1 MSLRTRLLLSYA
13 LVILVC
19 VAIIFVALVL
29 LLRDAPVQ
37 KRLTEARLSLEAN
50 VVARVLRTPL
60 QNGAG
65 PEQLVRR
72 LQNLGERTDTRI
84 LIINQQS
91 GQVLG
96 DTSGTLTGANLFTGG
111 RPQRINNI
119 LSGEFNDSGQ
129 HWLYASSSLLNLV
142 APFEVIA
149 ALPYEATPLLRDP
162 VFLELLRPLLIAA
175 LLALG
180 VSIVLAIL
188 VTRSVTKP
196 MQHMAQAAQKIA
208 AGNYDQT
215 VPVEGPQEFKEV
227 AVDFNQMAQQV
238 RDSQQSQ
245 RDFLANVTHELKTP
259 LTSIQGFAQ
268 AIQDGAASEPA
279 AVRKSAGIIYDE
291 ATRMNRLVMELLELA
306 RIESG
311 QIVMRHE
318 PVQIDLVLRGVLD
331 RLALR
336 AQSSGVNLQSELAV
350 DLPAIVGDGD
360 RLAQVFSNLIDNAL
374 KHTPSGGKITIT
386 ARSISGSSAV
396 KRSTLRA
403 IGGVEIAVAD
413 TGSGIP
419 PEDLSRIFERF
430 YQIDKSRARS
440 KEGSLGLG
448 LAIVKQIVTA
458 HGGTI
463 HAESIVGLGT
473 KFVIWLPAAPAKNA

>member
-13 LVILVC
+13 LVIFTC
-19 VAIIFVALVL
+19 VAIIFLALVL

-37 KRLTEARLSLEAN
+37 QRLTAVRLSLEAN
-50 VVARVLRTPL
+50 VVTRLLRTPL
-60 QNGAG
+60 QNGVG

-96 DTSGTLTGANLFTGG
+96 DTSGTLTDTNLFAAG
-111 RPQRINNI
+111 RPQRLNNI
-119 LSGEFNDSGQ
+119 VSGEFDEGGQ
-129 HWLYASSSLLNLV
+129 HWLYASSSLINLV
-142 APFEVIA
+142 APLEVVA
-149 ALPYEATPLLRDP
+149 ALPYEATPLFRDP
-162 VFLELLRPLLIAA
+162 IFLELLRPLLIAG
-175 LLALG
+175 LLALI
-180 VSIVLAIL
+180 VSIALAII
-188 VTRSVTKP
+188 VTRSVTRP
-196 MQHMAQAAQKIA
+196 MQHVAQAAQKIT
-208 AGNYDQT
+208 AGDYDQT
-215 VPVEGPQEFKEV
+215 VPVEGPTEFKDV
-227 AVDFNQMAQQV
+227 AVNFNEMAQKV
-238 RDSQQSQ
+238 RDSQHSQ

-268 AIQDGAASEPA
+268 AIQDGAASEPESI
-279 AVRKSAGIIYDE
+279 RKSAGIIYDE
-291 ATRMNRLVMELLELA
+291 AARMNRMVMELLELA

-318 PVQIDLVLRGVLD
+318 PVQLDLVLRGVID

-336 AQSSGVNLQSELAV
+336 AQSSGISLQAEIASSM
-350 DLPAIVGDGD
+350 PSIVGDGD

-374 KHTPSGGKITIT
+374 KHTPSGGKIIVT

-396 KRSTLRA
+396 KRGTLRA
-403 IGGVEIAVAD
+403 IEGMEITVAD

-448 LAIVKQIVTA
+448 LAIVKEIVVA

-473 KFVIWLPAAPAKNA
+473 KFVIWLPRAYTKNA